1 MKTKIV
7 IALFAAAALVSGCDK
22 KDEGGD
28 KGSDSSG
35 SASGVKECDDYFAA
49 VEKCMSNAP
58 DESKA
63 AFKQGVDQMKQSLK
77 NASDDASKQAIAQ
90 GCKSAADALAS
101 NPACK

>member
-22 KDEGGD
+22 KEEGGD
-28 KGSDSSG
+28 KGGDEA
-35 SASGVKECDDYFAA
+35 ASGVKECDAYFAA

-63 AFKQGVDQMKQSLK
+63 AFKQGIDQMKQQLK
-77 NASDDASKQAIAQ
+77 TASDDATKQAVAQ
-90 GCKSAADALAS
+90 GCKAAADALAS
-101 NPACK
+101 NPSCK